1 MPTPINGQSTSFL
14 PVTSFRQ
21 SGDFE
26 FWRNNAAPVCD
37 VSPIHSDLNTGQFS
51 SRQFYLDNALLSQS
65 CYDSQMVLHTQ
76 KHVQEVGHV
85 IRVQRF
91 LRGGMIGRTDNDT
104 PFEFRPGMIS
114 IVDQSLTFETL
125 HDPSIAQGIYVP
137 KTLLDL
143 DSREPIR
150 PIRIHALSPMARLIQ
165 AEMERLFN
173 PLLNGH
179 RMLKSASFERLLAC
193 ASLAIKGE
201 ATDEDVRTRAREAM
215 RELICEAIEQR
226 LTSPDINVAWILRE
240 FGVSRASLYR
250 MFEPDGG
257 VRQYISQRRLFRA
270 VVHLSTN
277 PLRRGQVTEV
287 AETWGFTSDANF
299 NRSVKR
305 VFGTSP
311 GTLFDN
317 SIEHYQA
324 LGVPLELKSLKAF
337 RGFISASASFG
348 RRAANNMVAGPNAS
362 PA

>member
-1 MPTPINGQSTSFL
+1 MSTPIDGQSTSFL

-26 FWRNNAAPVCD
+26 FWRSNAAPVCD
-37 VSPIHSDLNTGQFS
+37 VSPVHSDFNTGQFI

-65 CYDSQMVLHTQ
+65 CYDSQMVLHTR

-85 IRVQRF
+85 IRIQRF
-91 LRGGMIGRTDNDT
+91 LRGGMIGRTDTDT
-104 PFEFRPGMIS
+104 PFEFRPGMVS

-137 KTLLDL
+137 KTLLGL
-143 DSREPIR
+143 DSGAPIR
-150 PIRIHALSPMARLIQ
+150 PIRLYERSTMARLIQ

-173 PLLNGH
+173 PLQNGH
-179 RMLKSASFERLLAC
+179 RTLKSASFERLLAC
-193 ASLAIKGE
+193 ASTAIKGH
-201 ATDEDVRTRAREAM
+201 ATDEDVRTKAREAM
-215 RELICEAIEQR
+215 RDLICEAIEHR

-250 MFEPDGG
+250 MFEADGG
-257 VRQYISQRRLFRA
+257 VRQYISHRRLFRA
-270 VVHLSTN
+270 VAHLSTN

-287 AETWGFTSDANF
+287 AGTWGFTSDANF

-311 GTLFDN
+311 GALFDN
-317 SIEHYQA
+317 SIAHYQA
-324 LGVPLELKSLKAF
+324 LGVPLEVKGIKAF
-337 RGFISASASFG
+337 RGFISASVSLG
-348 RRAANNMVAGPNAS
+348 RRAAGTMVATPKAS